1 MTRPYRPDHRGPV
14 FNFFWPFT
22 SYVATHVTS
31 FLGALLFYVLNRTT
45 VIGRS
50 NVPRRRNTLLL
61 SNHQSLIDSFFIGF
75 TAYFGPSFVKPY
87 LIPWNPAGE
96 EFFYRNAWQS
106 WWSDQWKC
114 IPVRRRRRDLSALN
128 RMLHALKSGTMILFP
143 EGTRTRSGNIE
154 RGRPGAGVV
163 ILKHQPTVIPVTIDG
178 LDQVL
183 PVDARW
189 PRVFKRVYIVFG
201 KPVDYTPLLTD
212 GASREAAQHI
222 VDEVMETLRWQLD
235 WIRKLK
241 AGEVSRHDPPWTPAS
256 GPSPGA
262 GESE

>member
-14 FNFFWPFT
+14 FNFFWPLT
-22 SYVATHVTS
+22 SYLATHATS
-31 FLGALLFYVLNRTT
+31 FLGAILFYGLNRTT

-50 NVPRRRNTLLL
+50 NVPRSRNTLLL

-75 TAYFGPSFVKPY
+75 TAYFGPSFIKPY

-143 EGTRTRSGNIE
+143 EGTRSRSGAIG

-178 LDQVL
+178 LDEVL

-189 PRVFKRVYIVFG
+189 PRIFKRVYIVFG
-201 KPVDYTPLLTD
+201 EPVDYSEFCTEA
-212 GASREAAQHI
+212 ASRAAAQAI
-222 VDEVMETLRWQLD
+222 VDHVMETVQSQLE
-235 WIRKLK
+235 WIQELK
-241 AGEVSRHDPPWTPAS
+241 CGEGDRRDPPWS
-256 GPSPGA
+256 VDS
-262 GESE
+262 